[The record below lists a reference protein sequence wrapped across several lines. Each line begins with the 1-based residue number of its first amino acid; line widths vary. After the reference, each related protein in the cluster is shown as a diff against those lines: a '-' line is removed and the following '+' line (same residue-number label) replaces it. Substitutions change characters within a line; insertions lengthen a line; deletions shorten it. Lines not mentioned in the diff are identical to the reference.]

1 VEKYGLAALLHADF
15 STRLRLARND
25 VAECFL
31 QSIINH
37 QSSIIN
43 NQFSAHLSSLE
54 QGNSQRNYPRRITQ
68 GISSTYQ
75 DVFEGDR
82 AAFINGIANPEDL

>member
-1 VEKYGLAALLHADF
+1 MSRIRPRRNQF
-15 STRLRLARND
+15 STPSS
-25 VAECFL
+25 
-31 QSIINH
+31 SIINH